1 MFKKILA
8 RFGKGAATVDLR
20 FENRSFTPGEEVKGE
35 ICIQGGEVEQI
46 INSLAVRLMMSVRT
60 PQGSAVREVG
70 SIRLN
75 AANRILPKEQQIVA
89 FSYELPTNLAI
100 TRNNVSYY
108 FDTELDIEGG
118 VDRSD
123 VDRLTVDFPANI
135 QNLFRVLSSLGFRE
149 KHESG
154 KLDQYGQEFAFFPT
168 EFLNGSVNEVEFRFA
183 QEENGLYVWME
194 VDCRNGFHE
203 IEAKRE
209 FFLEEALLLDEQK
222 LTNILKQ
229 YLAEASERPHSYSQP
244 FSYSVPGGYRPRS
257 SNPMGGMIGGLAMG
271 VFGGVLLSEM
281 MGSAVEAMGLDDEM
295 EEVED
300 FDLGDIFGGDED

>member
-20 FENRSFTPGEEVKGE
+20 FENRPYTPGEEVNGE
-35 ICIQGGEVEQI
+35 ISIHGGEVEQI

-60 PQGSAVREVG
+60 PQGTVDREVG
-70 SIRLN
+70 SVRLN
-75 AANRILPKEQQIVA
+75 SANRILPKEQQIVA
-89 FSYELPTNLAI
+89 FSYQLPTNLAI
-100 TRNNVSYY
+100 TRNTVAYY

-168 EFLNGSVNEVEFRFA
+168 EFLNSSINEVEFRFA

-194 VDCRNGFHE
+194 IDCRNGFHE

-209 FFLEEALLLDEQK
+209 FFLEEAILLDEQK
-222 LTNILKQ
+222 LTNSLKQ
-229 YLAEASERPHSYSQP
+229 YLTEASEHPHSFTQP
-244 FSYSVPGGYRPRS
+244 FSYSTHGGYSPRS
-257 SNPMGGMIGGLAMG
+257 SNPMGGMIGGLAIG
-271 VFGGVLLSEM
+271 VLGGLLLSEM
-281 MGSAVEAMGLDDEM
+281 MGSAVEAMGFDDEM